1 MPDRM
6 EFKERKHISVSEVK
20 EFLSCPARWAFRY
33 RMGMWVSGSTPF
45 FALGNGVHAGLERWY
60 WPNDPHNQ
68 DEAFR
73 QFRRKIIEESGKVD
87 WSAAKEGDGP
97 LTLRDRGERLL
108 AAGVAVPGDDWV
120 AAQVETTL
128 YADIVHSR
136 LGKLPVPLKIR
147 PDMVLE
153 THDFIDHKTADKA
166 WEAGK
171 ERSEAQAVGYTI
183 AGRQNFSHDP
193 VTHYNVLV
201 ATTVA
206 KVDRRSTMRD
216 QDDIDRFY
224 GYARLLLEAE
234 EKRVFYPNPTSWAH
248 KTCEFRRICDG
259 WQGEIGGFDLP
270 TGRALQAL
278 VPNLSDW
285 AARVSRE
292 MPPNP
297 PAIPAPWETTDF
309 VEAAG

>member
-1 MPDRM
+1 MPERLD
-6 EFKERKHISVSEVK
+6 FKERKHLSVSEVK

-33 RMGMWVSGSTPF
+33 GMGLWTSGTNPY

-60 WPNDPHNQ
+60 WPNDPHNR

-73 QFRRKIIEESGKVD
+73 QMRRKVISESGQVD
-87 WSAAKEGDGP
+87 WSAAKEGDDP
-97 LTLRDRGERLL
+97 LTLRDKSERLL
-108 AAGVAVPGDDWV
+108 AVGVTVPGDDWI

-128 YADIVHSR
+128 YADIKHSR

-153 THDFIDHKTADKA
+153 SHDFIDHKTADKT
-166 WEAGK
+166 WVAGK

-183 AGRQNFSHDP
+183 AGRQNFGHDP
-193 VTHYNVLV
+193 VTWFNIMIPT
-201 ATTVA
+201 AIA

-224 GYARLLLEAE
+224 GYARLLLDAE

-248 KTCEFRRICDG
+248 ATCEFRRICDG
-259 WQGEIGGFDLP
+259 WQGTIGEFDLP
-270 TGRALQAL
+270 TDRALQAL
-278 VPNLSDW
+278 VPNLSDR
-285 AARVSRE
+285 AARVSHE
-292 MPPNP
+292 PPPEP
-297 PAIPAPWETTDF
+297 PSIPAPWDAADF
-309 VEAAG
+309 IEVNG